1 MTPWILGLTLLTAS
15 AAADAQDAC
24 PSGKPVRLVSNVIPA
39 IGQSPMW
46 AATGGKPLTWENAT
60 TPIRVLWL
68 RDVTARGPG
77 FLSAP
82 ASPSAKPA
90 KGAPSATFATSMYGS
105 RQPRLTLDAI
115 GDKPAGI
122 KDADLKKY
130 AFHWTF
136 MWFPSPG
143 CYAITGSV
151 GSQKSVVY
159 LNVTASGKKGT

>member
-1 MTPWILGLTLLTAS
+1 MTPWILGLTLLTA
-15 AAADAQDAC
+15 APADVQDAC

-39 IGQSPMW
+39 LGQSPVW
-46 AATGGKPLTWENAT
+46 AATGGKPLTWENAS

-68 RDVTARGPG
+68 RDANARGPA
-77 FLSAP
+77 FLSGALLGKGGKG
-82 ASPSAKPA
+82 SPT
-90 KGAPSATFATSMYGS
+90 ATFATSMYGS
-105 RQPRLTLDAI
+105 RQPRLPLDQI

-136 MWFPSPG
+136 VWFPSPG

-151 GSQKSVVY
+151 GSQKSVIHLTV
-159 LNVTASGKKGT
+159 APSDKKGT